1 MRTASST
8 RRRGESKTALQEA
21 LEARMSGEQ
30 GLSKQAMAQDAG
42 VSIRTV
48 QEVLSGDYAKDDP
61 KTKKKRPSPDPKV
74 CSPRQLRGYTEALT
88 RLSRYAGIPAEET
101 LPAYGISL
109 DWKDIRT
116 WMTRVERR
124 QAVYRGISDPVLE
137 AILTREEKKE
147 DDGKEEGRV
156 RAGVLMWPPFFEDN
170 EDIVESW
177 AWEYVS
183 RLIGALNPLW
193 APKPESVADINE
205 AVKGITEG
213 KYDLVF
219 GIYDTPYRRLL
230 GLSFIHLPGLGVPLG
245 ALVGNGA
252 QGIDWRTITHNKETS
267 HIEALVIEEEVG
279 HLFLAGACRYTKQDL
294 VVSTESETASL
305 AARFAHQLFLSS
317 SSEIRPILVAD
328 NLTCSRVKRE
338 LQSGNDW
345 KRKDILQGID
355 VAALTPQIN
364 KVNFVTDDKNS
375 VTPVYRLG
383 IAYRADAKRW
393 GELLQA
399 AQTEEL
405 FRNSLG
411 LTAESYATLLAKAED
426 KLCPLSFEDISPL
439 IRGRFVNLVNDRHN
453 LKPDW
458 KEKWDLRKGNENN
471 SAAKPAVTPEEPS
484 SFVE

>member
-1 MRTASST
+1 MRTASNT

-30 GLSKQAMAQDAG
+30 GLSKQAMAQEAG

-48 QEVLSGDYAKDDP
+48 QEVLSGDYAKDP
-61 KTKKKRPSPDPKV
+61 KPSPDPKV

-88 RLSRYAGIPAEET
+88 RLSRYAELPAEET

-124 QAVYRGISDPVLE
+124 QVVYRGISDPVLE

-156 RAGVLMWPPFFEDN
+156 RAGVLMWPPFYEDN
-170 EDIVESW
+170 EDVVKSW

-193 APKPESVADINE
+193 APKPDSVADINE

-213 KYDLVF
+213 RYDLVF

-245 ALVGNGA
+245 ALAGNGA
-252 QGIDWRTITHNKETS
+252 QGLDWRTITHNKETS
-267 HIEALVIEEEVG
+267 HIEALVIQEEVG

-294 VVSTESETASL
+294 VVSTESETASI
-305 AARFAHQLFLSS
+305 AARFAHQLFLSR
-317 SSEIRPILVAD
+317 SSEVRPILVAD
-328 NLTCSRVKRE
+328 KLTCSRVKRE
-338 LQSGNDW
+338 LQFGNDW
-345 KRKDILQGID
+345 KEKDILQGID
-355 VAALTPQIN
+355 VAVLTPQIN
-364 KVNFVTDDKNS
+364 LVDFVTEDKNS

-411 LTAESYATLLAKAED
+411 LTAESYAILLAKAEE
-426 KLCPLSFEDISPL
+426 KLCPLSFEDLSPL
-439 IRGRFVNLVNDRHN
+439 VCDSFVRLVSQGHE
-453 LKPDW
+453 L
-458 KEKWDLRKGNENN
+458 KEKWRREWGMKKEGQD
-471 SAAKPAVTPEEPS
+471 KPADQPAGTPKEPS
-484 SFVE
+484 AES